1 MKQEKA
7 MKYNRRIFPFYKGL
21 GWDPLF
27 YSAIIFLFLTEVKG
41 IAPAKVMYAEAIYSL
56 FLLILQIPA
65 SILIEK
71 IGSRKSLIL
80 GTIFATIQITMMI
93 FINNFTFLILAYF
106 MSAFGN
112 AIKDIARNTLLYA
125 STQKCKGKNS
135 FGNINARGSSLSYVF
150 SAISSIFTGYLFV
163 VNPYI
168 PLVLSSLI
176 SILAV
181 ILACRFE
188 EIEEE
193 KKKNTTILES
203 IKNIK
208 QGFKFIIK
216 SERLKSL
223 FLFTAIFVGVLSMIT
238 TYEKSLLTDLQVAP
252 QYFGII
258 FAILTLVQCFSV
270 GYQDKI
276 HNTFKNKTLA
286 FISIPIFISF
296 IMIGIVSNLNLN
308 FVFTIIMVMIAY
320 LMHHFFRGPYWVLKE
335 RYITN
340 FTNSDNRA
348 KILSVNNFIQYVGEI
363 VIKFLGGILLE
374 CYSTGTSYLIV
385 GAVGLCIILFVLK
398 YMKNRV
404 GLNPEDYTKQ
414 DIGYEEINSY

>member
-1 MKQEKA
+1 MKQEKV
-7 MKYNRRIFPFYKGL
+7 MKYNRRIFPFYKGF

-65 SILIEK
+65 SILIERM
-71 IGSRKSLIL
+71 GSRKALIL
-80 GTIFATIQITMMI
+80 GTVFATIQITMMI
-93 FINNFTFLILAYF
+93 FINNFAFLILAYF

-135 FGNINARGSSLSYVF
+135 FGNINAKGSALSYVF

-168 PLVLSSLI
+168 PLVLSSFVSL
-176 SILAV
+176 LAV
-181 ILACRFE
+181 ILACRLE
-188 EIEEE
+188 EIEEG

-203 IKNIK
+203 VKDIK

-216 SERLKSL
+216 SERLKAL
-223 FLFTAIFVGVLSMIT
+223 FLFTAIFTGVLSMIT
-238 TYEKSLLTDLQVAP
+238 TYEKSLLTDLQIAP

-258 FAILTLVQCFSV
+258 FALLTLVQCFSV

-276 HNTFKNKTLA
+276 HNTLKNKTLA
-286 FISIPIFISF
+286 FIAIPIFISF
-296 IMIGIVSNLNLN
+296 IMIGIVTNLNLN
-308 FVFTIIMVMIAY
+308 FIFTIIVVMIAY
-320 LMHHFFRGPYWVLKE
+320 FIHHFFRGPYWVLKE

-340 FTNSDNRA
+340 FTSSDNRA
-348 KILSVNNFIQYVGEI
+348 KILSVNNFIQYMGEI
-363 VIKFLGGILLE
+363 VIKFLGGLLLE
-374 CYSTGTSYLIV
+374 YYSTGTSYLIV
-385 GAVGLCIILFVLK
+385 GAVGLFIILFILK
-398 YMKNRV
+398 YMKGRV
-404 GLNPEDYTKQ
+404 GLNPEDYNEQ
-414 DIGYEEINSY
+414 NIGYIEHN

>member
-1 MKQEKA
+1 MKQEKV
-7 MKYNRRIFPFYKGL
+7 MKYNRRIFPFYKGF

-65 SILIEK
+65 SILIERM
-71 IGSRKSLIL
+71 GSRKALIL
-80 GTIFATIQITMMI
+80 GTVFATIQITMMI
-93 FINNFTFLILAYF
+93 FINNFAFLILAYF

-135 FGNINARGSSLSYVF
+135 FGNINAKGSALSYVF

-168 PLVLSSLI
+168 PLVLSSFVSL
-176 SILAV
+176 LAV
-181 ILACRFE
+181 ILACRLE
-188 EIEEE
+188 EIEEG

-203 IKNIK
+203 VKDIK

-216 SERLKSL
+216 SERLKAL
-223 FLFTAIFVGVLSMIT
+223 FLFTAIFTGVLSMIT
-238 TYEKSLLTDLQVAP
+238 TYEKSLLTDLQIAP

-258 FAILTLVQCFSV
+258 FALLTLVQCFSV

-286 FISIPIFISF
+286 FIAIPIFISF
-296 IMIGIVSNLNLN
+296 IMIGIVTNLNLN
-308 FVFTIIMVMIAY
+308 FIFTIIVVMIAY
-320 LMHHFFRGPYWVLKE
+320 FIHHFFRGPYWVLKE

-340 FTNSDNRA
+340 FTSSDNRA
-348 KILSVNNFIQYVGEI
+348 KILSVNNFIQYMGEI
-363 VIKFLGGILLE
+363 VIKFLGGLLLE
-374 CYSTGTSYLIV
+374 YYSTGTSYLIV
-385 GAVGLCIILFVLK
+385 GAVGLFIILFILK
-398 YMKNRV
+398 YMKGRV
-404 GLNPEDYTKQ
+404 GLNPEDYNEQ
-414 DIGYEEINSY
+414 NIGYIEHN

>member
-1 MKQEKA
+1 MKQEEA
-7 MKYNRRIFPFYKGL
+7 MKYNRRIFPFYKGF

-65 SILIEK
+65 SILIER
-71 IGSRKSLIL
+71 IGSRKALIL

-93 FINNFTFLILAYF
+93 FINNFAFLILAYF

-135 FGNINARGSSLSYVF
+135 FGNINAKGSSFSYVF

-176 SILAV
+176 SMLAV

-188 EIEEE
+188 EIDEE
-193 KKKNTTILES
+193 KKENRTILES
-203 IKNIK
+203 IKDIK

-216 SERLKSL
+216 SERLKAL
-223 FLFTAIFVGVLSMIT
+223 FLFTAIFAGVLSMIT
-238 TYEKSLLTDLQVAP
+238 TYEKSLLTDLQIAP

-296 IMIGIVSNLNLN
+296 IMIGIITNLNLN
-308 FVFTIIMVMIAY
+308 FVLTIIVVMVAY
-320 LMHHFFRGPYWVLKE
+320 FMHHFFRGPYWVLKE

-340 FTNSDNRA
+340 FTNSNNRA
-348 KILSVNNFIQYVGEI
+348 KILSVNNFILYIGEI
-363 VIKFLGGILLE
+363 VIKFLGGLLLE
-374 CYSTGTSYLIV
+374 YYSTGTSYLIV
-385 GAVGLCIILFVLK
+385 GTVGLFIILFILK
-398 YMKNRV
+398 YMKSRV
-404 GLNPEDYTKQ
+404 GLNPEDYNEQ
-414 DIGYEEINSY
+414 DIGYIEHN

>member
-1 MKQEKA
+1 MKQEEA
-7 MKYNRRIFPFYKGL
+7 MKYNRRIFPFYKGF

-65 SILIEK
+65 SILIER
-71 IGSRKSLIL
+71 IGSRKALIL

-93 FINNFTFLILAYF
+93 FINNFAFLILAYF

-135 FGNINARGSSLSYVF
+135 FGNINAKGSSFSYVF

-176 SILAV
+176 SMLAV

-188 EIEEE
+188 EIDEE
-193 KKKNTTILES
+193 KKEKRTILES
-203 IKNIK
+203 IKDIK

-216 SERLKSL
+216 SERLKAL

-238 TYEKSLLTDLQVAP
+238 TYEKSLLTDLQIAP

-296 IMIGIVSNLNLN
+296 IMIGIITNLNLN
-308 FVFTIIMVMIAY
+308 FVLTIIVVMVAY
-320 LMHHFFRGPYWVLKE
+320 FMHHFFRGPYWVLKE

-340 FTNSDNRA
+340 FTNSNNRA
-348 KILSVNNFIQYVGEI
+348 KILSVNNFILYIGEI
-363 VIKFLGGILLE
+363 VIKFLGGLLLE
-374 CYSTGTSYLIV
+374 YYSTGTSYLIV
-385 GAVGLCIILFVLK
+385 GTVGLFIILFILK
-398 YMKNRV
+398 YMKSRV
-404 GLNPEDYTKQ
+404 GLNPEDYNEQ
-414 DIGYEEINSY
+414 DIGYIEHN

>member
-1 MKQEKA
+1 MKQEEA
-7 MKYNRRIFPFYKGL
+7 MKYNRRIFPFYKGF

-65 SILIEK
+65 SILIER
-71 IGSRKSLIL
+71 IGSRKALIL

-93 FINNFTFLILAYF
+93 FINNFAFLILAYF

-135 FGNINARGSSLSYVF
+135 FGNINAKGSSFSYVF

-176 SILAV
+176 SMLAV

-188 EIEEE
+188 EIDEE
-193 KKKNTTILES
+193 KKENRTILES
-203 IKNIK
+203 IKDIK

-216 SERLKSL
+216 SERLKAL

-238 TYEKSLLTDLQVAP
+238 TYEKSLLTDLQIVP

-296 IMIGIVSNLNLN
+296 IMIGIITNLNLN
-308 FVFTIIMVMIAY
+308 FVLTIIVVMVAY
-320 LMHHFFRGPYWVLKE
+320 FMHHFFRGPYWVLKE

-340 FTNSDNRA
+340 FTNSNNRA
-348 KILSVNNFIQYVGEI
+348 KILSVNNFILYIGEI
-363 VIKFLGGILLE
+363 VIKFLGGLLLE
-374 CYSTGTSYLIV
+374 YYSTGTSYLIV
-385 GAVGLCIILFVLK
+385 GTVGLFIILFILK
-398 YMKNRV
+398 YMKSRV
-404 GLNPEDYTKQ
+404 GLNPEDYNEQ
-414 DIGYEEINSY
+414 DIGYIEHN

>member
-1 MKQEKA
+1 MKQEKV
-7 MKYNRRIFPFYKGL
+7 MKYNRRIFPFYKGF

-65 SILIEK
+65 SILIERM
-71 IGSRKSLIL
+71 GSRKALIL
-80 GTIFATIQITMMI
+80 GTVFATIQITMMI
-93 FINNFTFLILAYF
+93 FINNFAFLILAYF

-135 FGNINARGSSLSYVF
+135 FGNINAKGSALSYVF

-168 PLVLSSLI
+168 PLVLSSFVSL
-176 SILAV
+176 LAV
-181 ILACRFE
+181 ILACRLE
-188 EIEEE
+188 EIEEG

-203 IKNIK
+203 VKDIK

-216 SERLKSL
+216 SERLKAL
-223 FLFTAIFVGVLSMIT
+223 FLFTAIFTGVLSMIT
-238 TYEKSLLTDLQVAP
+238 TYEKSLLTDLQIEP

-258 FAILTLVQCFSV
+258 FALLTLVQCFSV

-276 HNTFKNKTLA
+276 HNTLKNKTLA
-286 FISIPIFISF
+286 FIAIPIFISF
-296 IMIGIVSNLNLN
+296 IMIGIVTNLNLN
-308 FVFTIIMVMIAY
+308 FIFTIIVVMIAY
-320 LMHHFFRGPYWVLKE
+320 FIHHFFRGPYWVLKE

-340 FTNSDNRA
+340 FTSSDNRA
-348 KILSVNNFIQYVGEI
+348 KILSVNNFIQYMGEI
-363 VIKFLGGILLE
+363 VIKFLGGLLLE
-374 CYSTGTSYLIV
+374 YYSTGTSYLIV
-385 GAVGLCIILFVLK
+385 GAVGLFIILFILK
-398 YMKNRV
+398 YMKGRV
-404 GLNPEDYTKQ
+404 GLNPEDYNEQ
-414 DIGYEEINSY
+414 NIGYIEHN